1 MRSLAIH
8 LILPTQP
15 SPLLSMNWSNVEIL
29 SGEAIMDT
37 GWFLEVSWGETS
49 KNAMRLLEQFA
60 KFVNYALF
68 FWTLAKEI
76 IFHVVRGR
84 GPLWN
89 QV

>member
-1 MRSLAIH
+1 
-8 LILPTQP
+8 
-15 SPLLSMNWSNVEIL
+15 
-29 SGEAIMDT
+29 MDT

-89 QV
+89 QVWTGLNFNQEHRSTEQITRPEVSKVDPFV